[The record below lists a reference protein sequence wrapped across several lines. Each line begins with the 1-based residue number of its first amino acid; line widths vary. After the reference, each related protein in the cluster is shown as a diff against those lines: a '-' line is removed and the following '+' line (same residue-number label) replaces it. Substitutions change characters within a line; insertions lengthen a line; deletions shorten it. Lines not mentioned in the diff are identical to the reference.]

1 MNANLFI
8 HKSSC
13 QVYEKHEHNA
23 NWKYKQSRFVFVLFL
38 FVCVQMGC
46 AHRRAV
52 PFNRKGWNEWDGHYA
67 KYGNRG
73 CQFELRINDNVTA
86 EVKL

>member
-1 MNANLFI
+1 MKNMSIMPTGNI
-8 HKSSC
+8 STP
-13 QVYEKHEHNA
+13 V
-23 NWKYKQSRFVFVLFL
+23 FVFVLFL

-46 AHRRAV
+46 THRRAI
-52 PFNRKGWNEWDGHYA
+52 PFNRKSWDEWDGHYA

-73 CQFELRINDNVTA
+73 CHFELRINDNVTA

>member
-1 MNANLFI
+1 MG
-8 HKSSC
+8 
-13 QVYEKHEHNA
+13 V
-23 NWKYKQSRFVFVLFL
+23 

-46 AHRRAV
+46 THRRAV
-52 PFNRKGWNEWDGHYA
+52 PFNRKGWDEWDGHYA

>member
-1 MNANLFI
+1 MKNMSIMPTGNI
-8 HKSSC
+8 SNP
-13 QVYEKHEHNA
+13 V
-23 NWKYKQSRFVFVLFL
+23 FVFVLFL

-52 PFNRKGWNEWDGHYA
+52 P
-67 KYGNRG
+67 YGNRG

>member
-1 MNANLFI
+1 MSN
-8 HKSSC
+8 
-13 QVYEKHEHNA
+13 EKISKA
-23 NWKYKQSRFVFVLFL
+23 VFVFVLSL

-46 AHRRAV
+46 THHRYV
-52 PFNRKGWNEWDGHYA
+52 PFNRKGWDEWDGHYA

>member
-1 MNANLFI
+1 MKNMSIMPTGNI
-8 HKSSC
+8 SNP
-13 QVYEKHEHNA
+13 V
-23 NWKYKQSRFVFVLFL
+23 FVFVLFL

-52 PFNRKGWNEWDGHYA
+52 PFNRKGWNERDGHYA

>member
-1 MNANLFI
+1 MKNMSIMPTGNI
-8 HKSSC
+8 SNP
-13 QVYEKHEHNA
+13 V
-23 NWKYKQSRFVFVLFL
+23 FVFVLFL

-52 PFNRKGWNEWDGHYA
+52 HSTGRWNEWDRPLC